1 LTGSK
6 SFKVRR
12 ERRIKRV
19 KEAIRE
25 YLVDLMKRLSARKPV
40 REIREVREKMMSQWK
55 GGIKMIIPAIVKSKK
70 SIATGIMI
78 YYNS

>member
-40 REIREVREKMMSQWK
+40 RETREVREKMMNQ
-55 GGIKMIIPAIVKSKK
+55 
-70 SIATGIMI
+70 
-78 YYNS
+78 